1 MDGGRWAS
9 YIARW
14 TGLMRLF
21 LYLLALVAGFS
32 PAQAGRLALA
42 QPVAVA
48 SVAQSTAQTAQE
60 EAISAHRALL
70 PVQSVRPPVAAISA
84 VQDAPAPAFVSSELT
99 DRPLE

>member
-1 MDGGRWAS
+1 MDAGRLAA

-21 LYLLALVAGFS
+21 LYLLALVAGMS

-48 SVAQSTAQTAQE
+48 SAAQTADQT
-60 EAISAHRALL
+60 AQADAVSAHRALI
-70 PVQSVRPPVAAISA
+70 PVQSVRPPVADPAFE
-84 VQDAPAPAFVSSELT
+84 QDAPAPAFVSSELT

>member
-1 MDGGRWAS
+1 MDGGPLVT

-14 TGLMRLF
+14 TELMRLF

-48 SVAQSTAQTAQE
+48 SAPQSAVATAENDAV
-60 EAISAHRALL
+60 AAHAAFI
-70 PVQSVRPPVAAISA
+70 PIQSVRPPLA
-84 VQDAPAPAFVSSELT
+84 VLATLQDAPAPAFVSSELT

>member
-1 MDGGRWAS
+1 MDGGALAT

-14 TGLMRLF
+14 TELMRLF
-21 LYLLALVAGFS
+21 LYLLALVAGMS

-48 SVAQSTAQTAQE
+48 SASQTVDQTAQSQ
-60 EAISAHRALL
+60 AVSAHRALI
-70 PVQSVRPPVAAISA
+70 PAQIVRPSA
-84 VQDAPAPAFVSSELT
+84 VDLAFVQDAPAPAFVSSELT

>member
-1 MDGGRWAS
+1 MDGGALAP

-21 LYLLALVAGFS
+21 LYLLALVAGFT

-48 SVAQSTAQTAQE
+48 SAAQSSEQTAQT
-60 EAISAHRALL
+60 EATAAHRALM
-70 PVQSVRPPVAAISA
+70 PVQSARPSSIDVSIA
-84 VQDAPAPAFVSSELT
+84 QDAPAPAFVSSELT

>member
-1 MDGGRWAS
+1 MDGGAWAT

-14 TGLMRLF
+14 TELMRLF
-21 LYLLALVAGFS
+21 LYLLALVAGMS

-48 SVAQSTAQTAQE
+48 SATQSTDQATQSQAVV
-60 EAISAHRALL
+60 AHSALI
-70 PVQSVRPPVAAISA
+70 PVQSVRPPRADRAVA
-84 VQDAPAPAFVSSELT
+84 QDAPAPAFVSSELT

>member
-1 MDGGRWAS
+1 
-9 YIARW
+9 
-14 TGLMRLF
+14 MRLF
-21 LYLLALVAGFS
+21 LYLLALVAGFT

-48 SVAQSTAQTAQE
+48 SAPQSSVTIAQNEAVA
-60 EAISAHRALL
+60 AHVALI
-70 PVQSVRPPVAAISA
+70 PAQSVRPPVADIAF